1 MRREQS
7 AIRWFARWLVLVAV
21 LALGISAC
29 GEREARID
37 TGPQV
42 RLKVGDA
49 TYAEPVYSYCWP
61 QTDENVACDVN
72 LAARAQPARLAPV
85 APGEPISFDVGET
98 EQDPQ
103 AITVTLLDGPGGQ
116 THLAASS
123 TGATFTSPTEPGQYR
138 VQIDVQYAEVSGS
151 EAYVSYVFG
160 LDVQAVAVAAAP
172 TETPV
177 EAGAAAATEAATEE
191 PVEVATEEPTE
202 APTEEPTAAPSETPV
217 PLPSPTAAPT
227 LTPQEI
233 ATEALAETAEVEPA
247 ETEAVAAI
255 AQATEQATE
264 PATEEATEA
273 ATETVTEEPA
283 LPTEEPTETP
293 TEEATVEPTAGE
305 PEALTEEAPTP
316 TSEPAVTE
324 VATEEST
331 PEPTAEPTQEPTQ
344 EPAISPTPEGSLG
357 SVSLL
362 GNVRVVRD
370 QATVPLANATVTFTH
385 RSASDP
391 SRDRTVQ
398 TTTDDTGRF
407 TFEPAELY
415 EDDTVGL
422 TISAAGYS
430 TQEIELSG
438 ADAYSLPV
446 LNLILL
452 PVTVPTPTPSPT
464 ISPTATPVP
473 VEPTPTPTPVAPP
486 TAYPSGAPL
495 LSLAYA
501 GRAYEPLGYQFCQ
514 PDNTGALSACVQEP
528 TGTAERRRLAL
539 MRGAAAQLLI
549 AGGRPSRVHIE
560 YLTDTGVKTGQP
572 EDRPGDNTILFTVL
586 PEPGPYILAVTVT
599 WDAQQVTYYF
609 RVAVSG

>member
-61 QTDENVACDVN
+61 QTGENVACDVN
-72 LAARAQPARLAPV
+72 LTARAQPEHLAPV
-85 APGEPISFDVGET
+85 APGEPISFDVDEAA
-98 EQDPQ
+98 QNPQ

-116 THLAASS
+116 TDLTATSA
-123 TGATFTSPTEPGQYR
+123 GATFTSPTEPGQYR
-138 VQIDVQYAEVSGS
+138 VQVDVQYAEVSGS

-160 LDVQAVAVAAAP
+160 LDVQAAAVAAAP

-177 EAGAAAATEAATEE
+177 EAGPETATEAATEQ
-191 PVEVATEEPTE
+191 PTEEPTL
-202 APTEEPTAAPSETPV
+202 EPTAAPSETPA

-227 LTPQEI
+227 LTPQAT
-233 ATEALAETAEVEPA
+233 ATEMITETAEVEVT
-247 ETEAVAAI
+247 ETEEAVAI
-255 AQATEQATE
+255 AQATEKATE
-264 PATEEATEA
+264 VVTEA
-273 ATETVTEEPA
+273 A
-283 LPTEEPTETP
+283 TEEPTETP
-293 TEEATVEPTAGE
+293 VTEVTAEPTAE
-305 PEALTEEAPTP
+305 VTAELTEAATEEVVTREAATP

-324 VATEEST
+324 EATKEST
-331 PEPTAEPTQEPTQ
+331 PEPAEEPVS
-344 EPAISPTPEGSLG
+344 SPTLESSLG
-357 SVSLL
+357 SVTLL

-370 QATVPLANATVTFTH
+370 RVTVPLANAIVIFTY

-391 SRDRTVQ
+391 SRNWTAQ
-398 TTTDDTGRF
+398 ATTDDTGRF
-407 TFEPAELY
+407 AFEPVELN
-415 EDDTVGL
+415 EADTIGL

-452 PVTVPTPTPSPT
+452 PITMPTPTPT
-464 ISPTATPVP
+464 PTAPPTVTPVP
-473 VEPTPTPTPVAPP
+473 VEPTPTATPVAPP

-495 LSLAYA
+495 LYLAYA
-501 GRAYEPLGYQFCQ
+501 GRVFEPLGYQLCL
-514 PDNTGALSACVQEP
+514 PDNTGALTECVQEP
-528 TGTAERRRLAL
+528 TGTAERRRLTL

-549 AGGRPSRVHIE
+549 AGERPSNVHIE

-572 EDRPGDNTILFTVL
+572 EDSPGHNTILFTVT
-586 PEPGPYILAVTVT
+586 PEPGLYILAVSVT
-599 WDAQQVTYYF
+599 WDAQHVTYYF

>member
-202 APTEEPTAAPSETPV
+202 APTEEPTAAP
-217 PLPSPTAAPT
+217 T
-227 LTPQEI
+227 LTPQEV
-233 ATEALAETAEVEPA
+233 ATEAITETVEAEPT
-247 ETEAVAAI
+247 ETEEAAAI
-255 AQATEQATE
+255 AQVTEEVTAE
-264 PATEEATEA
+264 AAVGATEEATEEATIMTA
-273 ATETVTEEPA
+273 A
-283 LPTEEPTETP
+283 PTEEPTETP
-293 TEEATVEPTAGE
+293 TADATAEVIVELTKAATEEATTQ
-305 PEALTEEAPTP
+305 EAPTP

-407 TFEPAELY
+407 TFEPVELY
-415 EDDTVGL
+415 EADTVGL
-422 TISAAGYS
+422 TISAAGY
-430 TQEIELSG
+430 
-438 ADAYSLPV
+438 
-446 LNLILL
+446 
-452 PVTVPTPTPSPT
+452 
-464 ISPTATPVP
+464 
-473 VEPTPTPTPVAPP
+473 
-486 TAYPSGAPL
+486 
-495 LSLAYA
+495 
-501 GRAYEPLGYQFCQ
+501 
-514 PDNTGALSACVQEP
+514 
-528 TGTAERRRLAL
+528 
-539 MRGAAAQLLI
+539 
-549 AGGRPSRVHIE
+549 
-560 YLTDTGVKTGQP
+560 
-572 EDRPGDNTILFTVL
+572 
-586 PEPGPYILAVTVT
+586 
-599 WDAQQVTYYF
+599 
-609 RVAVSG
+609 

>member
-202 APTEEPTAAPSETPV
+202 APTEEPTAAP
-217 PLPSPTAAPT
+217 T
-227 LTPQEI
+227 LTPQEV
-233 ATEALAETAEVEPA
+233 ATEAITETVEAEPT
-247 ETEAVAAI
+247 ETEEAAAI
-255 AQATEQATE
+255 AQVTEEVTAE
-264 PATEEATEA
+264 AAVGATEEATEEATIMTA
-273 ATETVTEEPA
+273 A
-283 LPTEEPTETP
+283 PTEEPTETP
-293 TEEATVEPTAGE
+293 TADATAEVIVELTKAATEEATTQ
-305 PEALTEEAPTP
+305 EAPTP

-407 TFEPAELY
+407 TFEPVELY
-415 EDDTVGL
+415 EADTVGL

-430 TQEIELSG
+430 TQEIELNG

-549 AGGRPSRVHIE
+549 AGGRPSSVHIE